1 MLKFKDNFQLFLSFL
16 KVGSFMF
23 GGGYAML
30 PLLER
35 ELIENKK
42 WITKD
47 ELLEI
52 LSISQMTPGTIAINA
67 ATYIGNKQGGILGGI
82 LASAGIILPSLIIVT
97 SLYFLMGNSMTNEY
111 VQKAFL
117 GIRACLVAMI
127 IHSVYKL
134 FKTGIK
140 SHLQFFI
147 FLAALLGL
155 FLGLNPI
162 MAIILGIISGVGI
175 YFLEPII
182 TKIKEGESK

>member
-1 MLKFKDNFQLFLSFL
+1 MSKFKENLQLFVSFL

-35 ELIENKK
+35 ELIDNKK
-42 WITKD
+42 WINKD

-67 ATYIGNKQGGILGGI
+67 ATYIGNKQGGIIGGI

-97 SLYFLMGNSMTNEY
+97 SLYFLMGNSMANEY

-140 SHLQFFI
+140 NHISFFI
-147 FLAALLGL
+147 FLAALVGL

-162 MAIILGIISGVGI
+162 MAIILGFVSGVVI
-175 YFLEPII
+175 YFLEPLLSNN
-182 TKIKEGESK
+182 TNGGTE

>member
-1 MLKFKDNFQLFLSFL
+1 MSKFKENVQLFFSFL

-42 WITKD
+42 WINKD

-67 ATYIGNKQGGILGGI
+67 ATYIGNRQGGIVGGI
-82 LASAGIILPSLIIVT
+82 FASAGIILPSLVIVT
-97 SLYFLMGNSMTNEY
+97 SLYYLMGNSMANEY

-140 SHLQFFI
+140 NHISFLI
-147 FLAALLGL
+147 FLVALVGL

-162 MAIILGIISGVGI
+162 VAILFGILAGVVI
-175 YFLEPII
+175 YFIEPLFN
-182 TKIKEGESK
+182 KQKEGETE